1 MRRHVKNLREFRVE
15 LLAALVVA
23 LGVLLIVDWTPIM
36 AEVDHLI
43 IETASHLTLATFI
56 GGMLI
61 AGGLAF
67 VGWRVRV
74 RFLNSR
80 YWRATVCPVCGGA
93 IHRVH
98 RSLWDKVVSKVFLPH
113 ARRYQCENE
122 QCGWSGLRK
131 ARHRE
136 VMGVEWNVTNDE

>member
-1 MRRHVKNLREFRVE
+1 VKNLREFRVE

-43 IETASHLTLATFI
+43 IETASHLTPGVFM
-56 GGMLI
+56 GGVLI
-61 AGGLAF
+61 TGGLAF
-67 VGWRVRV
+67 VGWRARL

-80 YWRATVCPVCGGA
+80 YWRATVCPACGSA

-98 RSLWDKVVSKVFLPH
+98 RGLWDKAVSKVFLPS
-113 ARRYQCENE
+113 ARRYRCENE

-136 VMGVEWNVTNDE
+136 VMGGERTVTGDE